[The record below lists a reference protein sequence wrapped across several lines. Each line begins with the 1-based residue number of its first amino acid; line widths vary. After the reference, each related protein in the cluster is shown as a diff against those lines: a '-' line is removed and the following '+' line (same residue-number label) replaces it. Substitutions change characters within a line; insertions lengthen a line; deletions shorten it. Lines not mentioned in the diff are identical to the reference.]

1 MKFPGS
7 KLAVVAFAGVLL
19 GAATAWIGAR
29 EPAAGATDASSQPV
43 FAPQRL
49 VPSGHAN
56 SPAPSGLRPATRTR
70 AS

>member
-19 GAATAWIGAR
+19 GAAMAWIGAR
-29 EPAAGATDASSQPV
+29 QPDAATTDASSQPAS
-43 FAPQRL
+43 APQRL
-49 VPSGHAN
+49 APGGYAN
-56 SPAPSGLRPATRTR
+56 PPAPSRPRPATRTR